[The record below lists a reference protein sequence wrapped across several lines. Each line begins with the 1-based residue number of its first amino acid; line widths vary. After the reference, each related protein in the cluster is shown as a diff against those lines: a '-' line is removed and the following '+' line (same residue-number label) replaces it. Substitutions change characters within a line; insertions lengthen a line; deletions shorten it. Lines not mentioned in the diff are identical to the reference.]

1 MGHWDR
7 PTGPVT
13 KNQNCQT
20 TDQYKGSLLLFS
32 WDFRYIPSFQQQQI
46 GWWTVGSVISHFT
59 LFIVPRGVAI
69 TPATLCKAFKHKF
82 PPTCSGMEFPA
93 RCRNFSTTFC
103 LKAEH
108 GILGVFWRLWVH
120 WCQISALSKTGCN
133 LSKRGLSRRKKG
145 FLSDSV
151 HTSHPWTSGSTWGK
165 FYLSVWQYQKL
176 KSKTGRMGLDA
187 PSFLTMSQ
195 KPIFSSEGLSYCW
208 SCCCNWSN
216 WEADWV
222 TDPSGATMGHW
233 TPPGHYAFTYHIEQ
247 WPVKRY
253 LQLVLPCHQF

>member
-1 MGHWDR
+1 MVFWESSGGCGC
-7 PTGPVT
+7 TGVTFQHSVRQAVT
-13 KNQNCQT
+13 KVREA
-20 TDQYKGSLLLFS
+20 YL
-32 WDFRYIPSFQQQQI
+32 
-46 GWWTVGSVISHFT
+46 
-59 LFIVPRGVAI
+59 
-69 TPATLCKAFKHKF
+69 
-82 PPTCSGMEFPA
+82 E
-93 RCRNFSTTFC
+93 
-103 LKAEH
+103 E
-108 GILGVFWRLWVH
+108 
-120 WCQISALSKTGCN
+120 
-133 LSKRGLSRRKKG
+133 KKG

-195 KPIFSSEGLSYCW
+195 KPIFSSEGLSYCC
-208 SCCCNWSN
+208 SCCCKWSN

-253 LQLVLPCHQF
+253 LQLVLPCHPVLACEWIAHRRFFCYFRATPPILTIYLIETMKSRFCNIYLCRCLTRRKP